1 MIAGGVDNP
10 AAADPR
16 ADTLVRMLDRV
27 SNVYTLQTTTLHKTY
42 KMVSGQEACSV
53 ELVHRSRRNIFGAA
67 PVNAKAKTPDVAG
80 AGRDR
85 DVPKRPKTAG
95 LRTLARQCD
104 KQVRT
109 APGSVHPARR

>member
-1 MIAGGVDNP
+1 MITGGVDNA

-27 SNVYTLQTTTLHKTY
+27 SSVYTLQTTTLHKTY
-42 KMVSGQEACSV
+42 KLVSGQESCNV

-67 PVNAKAKTPDVAG
+67 PVAAKAKAPDPPA
-80 AGRDR
+80 AARDR
-85 DVPKRPKTAG
+85 DVAKRPKTAG

-104 KQVRT
+104 KQVRST
-109 APGSVHPARR
+109 PL